1 MSICIP
7 ENWGYNWR
15 YKFGYP
21 QISPPKCGG
30 IVPDPEVVVH
40 MALTDTAIRNAKP
53 KDKPYKLSD
62 DGGLFVLVAVSG
74 SKLWR
79 LKYRYDG
86 KENA

>member
-1 MSICIP
+1 
-7 ENWGYNWR
+7 
-15 YKFGYP
+15 
-21 QISPPKCGG
+21 
-30 IVPDPEVVVH
+30 